1 MAGTG
6 RAPKAPTE
14 RRNHHSPIRGDWTE
28 LPSAVE
34 RGVPRLPARGR
45 GRGAWSA
52 RTRAAWGAWWSDPA
66 STQWTKADEDLVLH
80 LADVYEE
87 WIRAP
92 SASLASEARQLR
104 DSLGLTPKG
113 RQDRR
118 WRPASDVSDEPPP
131 DARRAG
137 PRQSG
142 RRARLSVVT

>member
-6 RAPKAPTE
+6 RAPKAPDE
-14 RRNHHSPIRGDWTE
+14 RRNHHSPRRGDWTE
-28 LPSAVE
+28 LPHEVAHP
-34 RGVPRLPARGR
+34 VPRLPPRGA
-45 GRGAWSA
+45 GRGAWA
-52 RTRAAWGAWWSDPA
+52 PRTRAAWRSWWSDPA
-66 STQWTKADEDLVLH
+66 STQWTAADEDLVLH

-118 WRPASDVSDEPPP
+118 WRTGCDPKDIPADPP
-131 DARRAG
+131 RRGRADTA
-137 PRQSG
+137 
-142 RRARLSVVT
+142 RRARLSVVK